1 MLCLFRRNV
10 WCREGYP
17 SAWGAGGCCCAGP
30 VVCVRRVADGRDSC
44 VAREEAS
51 FGRATLSERLASA
64 VLAVFSLAARRRR
77 ARSRLARRRGGPD
90 SRRLGGPGAL
100 LIWRSRA
107 APRALRMAGGV
118 PSRGAGW
125 WTLPRWL

>member
-1 MLCLFRRNV
+1 MLRRFRRNV

-30 VVCVRRVADGRDSC
+30 VVCVRRVADGRDSR
-44 VAREEAS
+44 VAMEEAS
-51 FGRATLSERLASA
+51 FGRATLSERLVSA
-64 VLAVFSLAARRRR
+64 VLALFSLAARRRR

-107 APRALRMAGGV
+107 NPRAPRRGGGAPRRAGGA
-118 PSRGAGW
+118 R
-125 WTLPRWL
+125 